1 MHVCVCECVRECV
14 CVVCV
19 WCLRVCVCVRLC
31 IYASKEFVCGVGM
44 CIQYHDMVC
53 VCVWV
58 CLCIRV
64 CVRVSLSVCVCVY
77 VLNECVFGCIV
88 IT

>member
-1 MHVCVCECVRECV
+1 VCCV
-14 CVVCV
+14 CVVFAC
-19 WCLRVCVCVRLC
+19 VCVCAAVHLC
-31 IYASKEFVCGVGM
+31 IEGVRMWRVRM